1 MIISRG
7 DGDYIAPVG
16 DVGSDARR
24 EGKVRRFRCQEQP
37 VSGTALAREFGVS
50 RQVIVQDIALL
61 RSANVQILSTNRG
74 YLVQSKP
81 DSRCTRVFKCCH
93 TEEQEE
99 DELNC
104 IVDEGGIIENIYVN
118 HKAHGKIAAQMNI
131 HSRRGVKE
139 YIERIHSGKSMS
151 LINVTSGY
159 HYHTVHAESEEI
171 LDTIEQKL
179 KGRGYLVPRKTE
191 G

>member
-1 MIISRG
+1 MSG
-7 DGDYIAPVG
+7 KE
-16 DVGSDARR
+16 RR
-24 EGKVRRFRCQEQP
+24 DEIMQYLIHQERP
-37 VSGTALAREFGVS
+37 VSGTALAHEFGVS

-74 YLVQSKP
+74 YLVQNQTE
-81 DSRCTRVFKCCH
+81 SRCTRVFKCCH

-171 LDTIEQKL
+171 LDTVGQKL
-179 KGRGYLVPRKTE
+179 KERGYLVPRKTE